1 MKDKIGEGKT
11 RWGKERQDGGRK
23 DKMDEG
29 KTRWGRKKTRWG
41 TREDRMA
48 DNVRQNSE
56 KERHREDW
64 EMKNRT
70 GSGSATQFFYNLDAS
85 KLTGFAKRVIMFNF
99 LSRFIRLA
107 M

>member
-1 MKDKIGEGKT
+1 
-11 RWGKERQDGGRK
+11 
-23 DKMDEG
+23 MDEG

-107 M
+107 MSLNWTAETHNSIQSSVEILTRI